1 MKFRKIISPL
11 LLILL
16 LFASAFSVVYLQ
28 QWEIGNDYI
37 VRFSGKYAH
46 GVFKKLQGD
55 VVFKEDDLHMSRFDV
70 TIDVNSIETGN
81 KLKNKHAKGTH
92 WFDAVRYPFI
102 HFVSSSIVKTDTGY
116 IASGELDL
124 HGIKKPVN
132 IPFRFEKVGDSALFR
147 GRFKI
152 DRGDFGIGE
161 SKGKASD
168 STEVEVVVPVKV
180 K

>member
-28 QWEIGNDYI
+28 QWEIGTDYT

-46 GVFKKLQGD
+46 GVFRKLQGD
-55 VVFKEDDLHMSRFDV
+55 VVFKEDELDMSRFDV

-92 WFDAVRYPFI
+92 WFDAAKYPFI
-102 HFVSSSIVKTDTGY
+102 HFVSTSIIKTDTGY
-116 IASGELDL
+116 VASGELEL
-124 HGIKKPVN
+124 HGIKKPLN
-132 IPFRFEKVGDSALFR
+132 IPFRFEKAGDSALFR

-152 DRGDFGIGE
+152 DRGEFGIGE

-168 STEVEVVVPVKV
+168 STEVEVVVPVKP